1 MSATATPDT
10 GPGVTLMGD
19 EGFDSAVLGRGL
31 PPEVEALI
39 AAAGLVRQDRAQA
52 EPLLLKARALAP
64 THPATLIALYRF
76 HFYGHRLRE
85 AREVAR
91 ESLGIARAALLPAG
105 HPDPVAADLPPISD
119 EQARFDA
126 AVRFYLFTLKGFAY
140 LNLRLGDIEVGRAAL
155 QELRLLDPQDRVGG
169 AVLAVV
175 LARAE
180 QALATHDQEG
190 DASEHNEEDYDGHAR
205 SQGRLP
211 HRGWGN
217 A

>member
-1 MSATATPDT
+1 MNATAAPDT
-10 GPGVTLMGD
+10 GPGVTLMD
-19 EGFDSAVLGRGL
+19 DQGFDSAVLGRGL
-31 PPEVEALI
+31 PANVEALI
-39 AAAGLVRQDRAQA
+39 AAAGQVRQDRARA

-91 ESLGIARAALLPAG
+91 ESLGIARAALLPAD
-105 HPDPVAADLPPISD
+105 HPDPVAADLPAITD

-126 AVRFYLFTLKGFAY
+126 TVRFYLFTLKGFAY

-155 QELRLLDPQDRVGG
+155 QELRRLGAQDRVGG

-180 QALATHDQEG
+180 KGQ
-190 DASEHNEEDYDGHAR
+190 SEHGDDSDEDDDSRAR
-205 SQGRLP
+205 AQGRLP
-211 HRGWGN
+211 HRGWG
-217 A
+217 AA

>member
-1 MSATATPDT
+1 MNATAAPDT
-10 GPGVTLMGD
+10 GPGVTLMD
-19 EGFDSAVLGRGL
+19 DQGFDSAVLGRGL
-31 PPEVEALI
+31 PTEVEALI
-39 AAAGLVRQDRAQA
+39 AAAGLVRQDRTQA
-52 EPLLLKARALAP
+52 EPLLLKARGLAP

-91 ESLGIARAALLPAG
+91 ESLGIARAALLRAG

-155 QELRLLDPQDRVGG
+155 EELRRLDPQDRVGG

-175 LARAE
+175 LDRTERGQSAY
-180 QALATHDQEG
+180 G
-190 DASEHNEEDYDGHAR
+190 DDSDDSQEDYDTSAR

-211 HRGWGN
+211 HRGWGS

>member
-1 MSATATPDT
+1 MNATAAPDT
-10 GPGVTLMGD
+10 GPGVTLMD
-19 EGFDSAVLGRGL
+19 ELGFDSAVLGRGL

-52 EPLLLKARALAP
+52 EPLLRQARALAP

-91 ESLGIARAALLPAG
+91 ESLGIGRAALLPTD

-155 QELRLLDPQDRVGG
+155 QELRRIDPQDRVGG

-180 QALATHDQEG
+180 QGQSAYG
-190 DASEHNEEDYDGHAR
+190 DDSEEDNDGQAHA
-205 SQGRLP
+205 QGRLP
-211 HRGWGN
+211 HRGWGS

>member
-1 MSATATPDT
+1 MNATAAPNT
-10 GPGVTLMGD
+10 GPGVTLMD
-19 EGFDSAVLGRGL
+19 EQGFDSAVLGRGL

-52 EPLLLKARALAP
+52 EPLLLRARALAP
-64 THPATLIALYRF
+64 SHPATLIALYRF

-91 ESLGIARAALLPAG
+91 ESLGIARTALLPAD

-155 QELRLLDPQDRVGG
+155 EELRRLDPQDRVGG

-180 QALATHDQEG
+180 RGQSEYG
-190 DASEHNEEDYDGHAR
+190 DDSEDDDDTRAR
-205 SQGRLP
+205 LQGRLP
-211 HRGWGN
+211 HRGWGST
-217 A
+217 

>member
-1 MSATATPDT
+1 MSATAAPDT
-10 GPGVTLMGD
+10 GPGATLMD
-19 EGFDSAVLGRGL
+19 DQGFDSAVLGRGL

-52 EPLLLKARALAP
+52 EPLLLRARALAP

-91 ESLGIARAALLPAG
+91 ESLGIARAALLPTD

-155 QELRLLDPQDRVGG
+155 QELRRLDPQDRVGG

-180 QALATHDQEG
+180 QGQSAYG
-190 DASEHNEEDYDGHAR
+190 DDSEEDNDGQAR
-205 SQGRLP
+205 AQGRLP

-217 A
+217 T

>member
-1 MSATATPDT
+1 MSATAAPDT
-10 GPGVTLMGD
+10 GPGATLMD
-19 EGFDSAVLGRGL
+19 DLGFDSAVLGRGL

-64 THPATLIALYRF
+64 SHPATLIALYRF

-91 ESLGIARAALLPAG
+91 ESLGIARAALLPAD

-140 LNLRLGDIEVGRAAL
+140 LNLRLGDIDVGRAAL
-155 QELRLLDPQDRVGG
+155 QELRRLDPQDRVGG

-175 LARAE
+175 LARVE
-180 QALATHDQEG
+180 LGQAA
-190 DASEHNEEDYDGHAR
+190 DADDSEEDDDSRAR

>member
-1 MSATATPDT
+1 MNATAAPNT
-10 GPGVTLMGD
+10 GPGVTLMD
-19 EGFDSAVLGRGL
+19 EQGFDSAVLGRGL

-52 EPLLLKARALAP
+52 EPLLLRARALAP
-64 THPATLIALYRF
+64 SHPATLIALYRF

-91 ESLGIARAALLPAG
+91 ESLGIARTALLPAD

-155 QELRLLDPQDRVGG
+155 QELRRLDPQDRVGG

-180 QALATHDQEG
+180 KNQSACG
-190 DASEHNEEDYDGHAR
+190 DDSEEDYDSRAR

>member
-1 MSATATPDT
+1 MNATAAPDT
-10 GPGVTLMGD
+10 GPGVTLMD
-19 EGFDSAVLGRGL
+19 ELGFDSAVLGRGL
-31 PPEVEALI
+31 PTEVEALI

-155 QELRLLDPQDRVGG
+155 AELRQLDPQDRVGG

-180 QALATHDQEG
+180 RGQSEYG
-190 DASEHNEEDYDGHAR
+190 DDHGDDAEEDYDARAR

-211 HRGWGN
+211 HRGWGS

>member
-1 MSATATPDT
+1 MSATAAPDT
-10 GPGVTLMGD
+10 GPGVTLMD
-19 EGFDSAVLGRGL
+19 DQAFDSAVLGRGL

-39 AAAGLVRQDRAQA
+39 TAAGLVRQDRDRA
-52 EPLLLKARALAP
+52 EPLLLQARALAP

-105 HPDPVAADLPPISD
+105 HPDPVAADLPPITD

-140 LNLRLGDIEVGRAAL
+140 LNLRLGDIEVGRATL
-155 QELRLLDPQDRVGG
+155 QELRRLDPQDRVGG

-180 QALATHDQEG
+180 QGQSAYG
-190 DASEHNEEDYDGHAR
+190 DDSEEDDDSRAR